1 MKIKMENLNE
11 FYIKK
16 LEQQVE
22 QLQAELATVT
32 AGKVTIVK
40 EKFYPADKELI
51 DKHQADKEQLREWA
65 NKSACVMASFI
76 SASALPDST
85 AWGEIAVEAARLLN
99 TSIASTDSSNWL
111 AEHDAE
117 MEKRK
122 DDAYLERNRVVAAL
136 AKLFPSGIAK
146 TAIEGWSE
154 DWHSCVYIDL
164 PTGQVSWHYHDSHA
178 FLFAGLQPYRGKWD
192 GHSTEEK
199 YDRLAQLQVNWL
211 AEQKAQWRREVLK
224 QVLRLESPD
233 EYDYMVVLS
242 SDIRRLAESTKAE
255 TDSLQNPAGKY

>member
-22 QLQAELATVT
+22 QLQAELAAVNSEKEHKLPEWNDKEAEWQSIYPPGATIVMPLPP
-32 AGKVTIVK
+32 ADGKVTIVK

-111 AEHDAE
+111 AE
-117 MEKRK
+117 
-122 DDAYLERNRVVAAL
+122 
-136 AKLFPSGIAK
+136 
-146 TAIEGWSE
+146 
-154 DWHSCVYIDL
+154 
-164 PTGQVSWHYHDSHA
+164 
-178 FLFAGLQPYRGKWD
+178 
-192 GHSTEEK
+192 
-199 YDRLAQLQVNWL
+199 
-211 AEQKAQWRREVLK
+211 QKAQWRREVL
-224 QVLRLESPD
+224 E
-233 EYDYMVVLS
+233 EAANNMVS
-242 SDIRRLAESTKAE
+242 NPAESWPSAAE
-255 TDSLQNPAGKY
+255 ELRRMAKEQ